1 MKFNKILLS
10 AGVALTMFGMSSCV
24 NDLDLLP
31 TDPSAITPGD
41 FASDP
46 KGYMEAA
53 MGDVYMAYA
62 TFGPNGNNILDFD
75 GGMTTFQRAIFYLEE
90 VPTDEAS
97 WNSTEDPDLNIMTYG
112 TVAANNQALA
122 GIYARLF
129 VNIAL
134 CNQFIQTCNDYFNY
148 EDLAAEREEF
158 IRQAKILRAGAYFYA
173 IDLFGNVPW
182 ADETVK
188 MGEVAPQLSSDFQ
201 TGRTAVFNMVVDD
214 LEDIVSWYKT
224 NDPNNKPPYGYVGLD
239 VAESLLVKFYLNAE
253 VYTGTAQWSKCY
265 EHAQAVISRLGQGG
279 FQNSG
284 LCNNYFQNF
293 GFGNDAYAIGGS
305 SPVNEMIW
313 TIPQQEPS
321 NNDFLGQNNN
331 WGLKSWA
338 NGTFMCNAWIG
349 NSTDE
354 DPFHCNTATDYNSGN
369 GWKCMVCRPEFVETF
384 EWNDA
389 SMGESKDQRVRFWK
403 TSKDGFE
410 LQNSDLILGNW
421 GRNGYLAVKF
431 TNWNFNDDGSINEAG
446 SPTPTSELSV
456 DYPVIRLAEIY
467 LSAAEAALQGGG
479 DASKALE
486 YVNIIRQRAGM
497 SPYTSMD
504 LSTLR
509 GERTRELYT
518 ENVRRTDL
526 IRYGQWISGYT
537 WSWKGNVAEGADY
550 ASNFNVYPIPTV
562 QVTRNGY
569 TQNPGY

>member
-10 AGVALTMFGMSSCV
+10 AGVALTIFGMSSCV

-41 FASDP
+41 FASNP

-90 VPTDEAS
+90 VPTDEAT

-134 CNQFIQTCNDYFNY
+134 CNQFIQTCNEYFNY

-182 ADETVK
+182 ADETVL
-188 MGEVAPQLSSDFQ
+188 MGEVAPQLSSNFQ
-201 TGRTAVFNMVVDD
+201 EGRTAVYNQVVND
-214 LEDIVSWYKT
+214 LESIVDWYKA
-224 NDPNNKPPYGYVGLD
+224 NDPNNRPPYGYVGLD

-253 VYTGTAQWSKCY
+253 VYTGTAAWDKCY
-265 EHAQAVISRLGQGG
+265 SHAQAVIGRLGQGG

-284 LCNNYFQNF
+284 LCNSYFQNF
-293 GFGNDAYAIGGS
+293 GFCNRAYAIGGS
-305 SPVNEMIW
+305 SNINEMIW
-313 TIPQQEPS
+313 TIPQQEPA

-354 DPFHCNTATDYNSGN
+354 DPFKCNTATDYNSGN
-369 GWKCMVCRPEFVETF
+369 GWKCMVCRPQFVETF

-431 TNWNFNDDGSINEAG
+431 TNWNFNDDGTINEAG

-467 LSAAEAALQGGG
+467 LSAAEAALHGAG
-479 DASKALE
+479 DAGTALK
-486 YVNIIRQRAGM
+486 YVNFVRERAGM
-497 SPYTSMD
+497 LPYTSMD

-550 ASNFNVYPIPTV
+550 SSNFNVYPIPTV

>member
-1 MKFNKILLS
+1 MKLNKILLS
-10 AGVALTMFGMSSCV
+10 AGVAMTMLGMSSCV

-41 FASDP
+41 FASNP

-90 VPTDEAS
+90 VPTDEAT

-134 CNQFIQTCNDYFNY
+134 CNQFIQTCNEYFNY

-182 ADETVK
+182 ADETVL
-188 MGEVAPQLSSDFQ
+188 MGEVAPQLSSNFQ
-201 TGRTAVFNMVVDD
+201 EGRTAVYNQVVND
-214 LEDIVSWYKT
+214 LESIVDWYKS
-224 NDPNNKPPYGYVGLD
+224 NDPNNRPPYGYVGLD

-253 VYTGTAQWSKCY
+253 VYTGTAAWDKCY
-265 EHAQAVISRLGQGG
+265 SHAQAVIGRLGQGG

-284 LCNNYFQNF
+284 LCNSYFQNF
-293 GFGNDAYAIGGS
+293 GFGNRAYAIGGS
-305 SPVNEMIW
+305 SNINEMIW

-321 NNDFLGQNNN
+321 NNDFLGQNDN

-354 DPFHCNTATDYNSGN
+354 DPFKCNTATDYNSGN
-369 GWKCMVCRPEFVETF
+369 GWKCMVARPQFVETF

-431 TNWNFNDDGSINEAG
+431 TNWNFNDDGTINEAG

-467 LSAAEAALQGGG
+467 LSAAEAALHGAG
-479 DASKALE
+479 DAGTALK
-486 YVNIIRQRAGM
+486 YVNFVRERAGM
-497 SPYTSMD
+497 LPYTSMD

-550 ASNFNVYPIPTV
+550 SSNFNVYPIPTV